1 MGIKKIGGKKMTKR
15 FMALT
20 IALIMVTI
28 VLAGCGQSKDDGDA
42 PAEDQLRVA
51 MVTDVGGVEDQSFN
65 QAAWEGLQEA
75 KADFDLDIAFRESNQ
90 EADYEPNI
98 DDLVD
103 AGYEFV
109 WGIGFKM
116 ETAIKEA
123 ATNYPDT
130 LFGIIDMAYEVTPD
144 NVVGVLFKEEEAAYL
159 VGLIAGKMT
168 QVNKVGFIGG
178 MEIPVI
184 GRFQYGFYAGLLDAN
199 PDVEILY
206 QNANSFVDQA
216 AGKSIALQ
224 MYQQGADIIFHA
236 AGDTGTGMIEAA
248 REQDK
253 WAIGVDRDQ
262 NYLAPDNVITSA
274 MKGVDLAVYKIAE
287 ELKNG
292 TFTGGRTLV
301 YGLAEGGVDIAPTS
315 NVHVPKEIL
324 DFVEVQKQK
333 IISGEIKV
341 PGTKEEYD
349 AR

>member
-1 MGIKKIGGKKMTKR
+1 MSKKS
-15 FMALT
+15 L
-20 IALIMVTI
+20 ALIIAILMVTSL
-28 VLAGCGQSKDDGDA
+28 LAACGGGQTKDQGQK
-42 PAEDQLRVA
+42 PPEEQPIRVA

-65 QAAWEGLQEA
+65 QAAWEGLQ
-75 KADFDLDIAFRESNQ
+75 KANTDLGIEVGFRESNQ

-103 AGYEFV
+103 AGYEFI
-109 WGIGFKM
+109 WGVGFKM
-116 ETAIKEA
+116 ATAIKEA
-123 ATNYPDT
+123 SENYPENIFGVIDFAYGDDT
-130 LFGIIDMAYEVTPD
+130 PE
-144 NVVGVLFKEEEAAYL
+144 NVVGIVFKEQEASYL

-168 QVNKVGFIGG
+168 QTNKVGFIAG
-178 MEIPVI
+178 MDIDVI
-184 GRFQYGFYAGLLDAN
+184 HRFQYGFYAGLKDAN

-206 QNANSFVDQA
+206 QNANAFDDQA

-224 MYQQGADIIFHA
+224 MYQQGAVIIFHA

-248 REQDK
+248 REQNK

-274 MKGVDLAVYKIAE
+274 MKGVDLAVYEIAQ

-292 TFTGGRTLV
+292 TFKGGRTLV

-315 NVHVPKEIL
+315 NKHVPQEIL
-324 DFVEVQKQK
+324 DFVEEQKQK
-333 IISGEIKV
+333 IISGEIV
-341 PGTKEEYD
+341 IPANKEEYD